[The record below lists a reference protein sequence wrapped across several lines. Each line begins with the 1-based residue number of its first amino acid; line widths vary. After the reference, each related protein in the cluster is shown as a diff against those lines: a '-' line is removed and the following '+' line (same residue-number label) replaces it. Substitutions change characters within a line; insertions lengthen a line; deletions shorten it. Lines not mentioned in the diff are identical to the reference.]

1 MTTTKA
7 TGPVTV
13 LETGF
18 KMIPAK
24 ETDFLAFQGKM
35 VPVAMEQDGFGAV
48 YGGPILDSTWVYF
61 GVRFDSAE
69 QMDARHHHPQHQA
82 AQKSAYARWWTS
94 VNVRKWRSP
103 TTGEALGVRLM
114 SETRLF
120 VDTALNDAQMNR
132 ARQALGE
139 LSAAGAVP
147 FEPAL
152 ENSSSNLAS
161 LLAPS
166 RSLRGPRKWPIR
178 WLRIGLQRIISTH
191 GKHPVRITHCKCVGE
206 VSSELFVAMKE
217 TLLRDSM
224 RDGKLQREWTLDGH
238 R

>member
-1 MTTTKA
+1 
-7 TGPVTV
+7 
-13 LETGF
+13 
-18 KMIPAK
+18 
-24 ETDFLAFQGKM
+24 
-35 VPVAMEQDGFGAV
+35 
-48 YGGPILDSTWVYF
+48 
-61 GVRFDSAE
+61 
-69 QMDARHHHPQHQA
+69 
-82 AQKSAYARWWTS
+82 

-166 RSLRGPRKWPIR
+166 RSLRGPRK
-178 WLRIGLQRIISTH
+178 
-191 GKHPVRITHCKCVGE
+191 
-206 VSSELFVAMKE
+206 
-217 TLLRDSM
+217 
-224 RDGKLQREWTLDGH
+224 
-238 R
+238 